1 MLLYLNLVGES
12 EKGKKKKKK
21 LKAGLEQKRS
31 IRGGKTTKTDTF
43 LSLGNEFL
51 SHFFKMFND
60 TYVEKTKD
68 KKMLKTEEEHI
79 NYQQLNILSLFIL
92 QKLCTYIY
100 IYIDIVFKNIR
111 LAACINIESKES
123 IIAIGSMISSNK

>member
-12 EKGKKKKKK
+12 EKGKKKIK

-92 QKLCTYIY
+92 QKLCTHTH

>member
-1 MLLYLNLVGES
+1 MNFCFMWS
-12 EKGKKKKKK
+12 
-21 LKAGLEQKRS
+21 
-31 IRGGKTTKTDTF
+31 
-43 LSLGNEFL
+43 
-51 SHFFKMFND
+51 KMFND

-92 QKLCTYIY
+92 QKTMHIY

-111 LAACINIESKES
+111 LTACINIESKEL

>member
-43 LSLGNEFL
+43 LSLANDFL
-51 SHFFKMFND
+51 SHFFMWSKMFND

-92 QKLCTYIY
+92 QKLCTHIY
-100 IYIDIVFKNIR
+100 IYRYRI
-111 LAACINIESKES
+111 
-123 IIAIGSMISSNK
+123 